1 MEYGELCELTH
12 LRHEL
17 RRFSVQG
24 GQAQEASTLINRMA
38 TLAAR
43 DPAERAAVEP
53 ELERWRFRLGL

>member
-1 MEYGELCELTH
+1 MEYGELRELTN

-24 GQAQEASTLINRMA
+24 GQAQEAASLINRMA